1 MKGEFHRIRCVL
13 WLSVATEDY
22 NVLMTNPPYSSDHLQ
37 RCLDFCR
44 RAGKPFLLL
53 LPCWVAKKPY
63 FSTLKPLEES
73 MFFVVPLQRYSY
85 TMPPDLVPASCKPS
99 WVGEDGATSPFL
111 SAWYVCVPSMP
122 NFFKAA
128 KTVMDREGP
137 FDCVLVKSLQA
148 SKWKL
153 KKAGQTGEA
162 EAPNTARAGT
172 NKRCNKRRVAS
183 KKRTVPGTIEF
194 D

>member
-1 MKGEFHRIRCVL
+1 M
-13 WLSVATEDY
+13 
-22 NVLMTNPPYSSDHLQ
+22 LMTNPPYSSDHLQ